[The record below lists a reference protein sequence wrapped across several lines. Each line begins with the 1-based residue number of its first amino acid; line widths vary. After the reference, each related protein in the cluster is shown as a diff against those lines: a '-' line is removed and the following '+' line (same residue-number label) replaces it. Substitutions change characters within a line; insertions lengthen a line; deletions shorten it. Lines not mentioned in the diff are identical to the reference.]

1 MKPIVPYPK
10 KHVEFLPYD
19 DRASQVARFTANIIQ
34 AAISEVTVEHVGS
47 TAIPGCAGR
56 GVIDLM
62 ILYDSN
68 SLESILLR
76 LDDLG
81 FQWVQRNPI
90 HAEDWPKGLGGIYFE
105 GELFRL
111 HIHVQNI
118 HNPTV
123 AEKRSFRDKLNHDP
137 GLREAYMSL
146 KQDILSLGVDDPI
159 HYTSAKAEFVR
170 QVLDKEDV

>member
-10 KHVEFLPYD
+10 KHVEFLAYD
-19 DRASQVARFTANIIQ
+19 ERASEVARFAANIIQ
-34 AAISEVTVEHVGS
+34 DTIPEVIVEHVGS
-47 TAIPGCAGR
+47 TAIAGCAGR

-68 SLESILLR
+68 PLEPILIR

-90 HAEDWPKGLGGIYFE
+90 RTEDWPKGMGGIYFD

-118 HNPTV
+118 NDPTV
-123 AEKRSFRDKLNHDP
+123 SDKRSFRDKLRLDAS
-137 GLREAYMSL
+137 LREAYMSL
-146 KQDILSLGVDDPI
+146 KQDILGSGVDDPI
-159 HYTSAKAEFVR
+159 QYTSAKAAFVQ
-170 QVLDKEDV
+170 QVLENEDL